1 MSQSDAEQFLERLE
15 TDQEFA
21 ARMNEVSGNPE
32 ATHQRAHDE
41 GFEFTPEEMIDALG
55 DRYGVELTP
64 EQLDQIAAGGDTET
78 IVAGVVGGTLLVG
91 TLAAAAAGAAAI
103 F

>member
-1 MSQSDAEQFLERLE
+1 MSQSDAENFLEKLE

-32 ATHQRAHDE
+32 ATHQRAHEE
-41 GFEFTPEEMIDALG
+41 GFEFTSEEMIDALG
-55 DRYGVELTP
+55 DRYGLELTP
-64 EQLDQIAAGGDTET
+64 EQLDQIAAGGDAE
-78 IVAGVVGGTLLVG
+78 IAAGVIGGVALAG